1 MVHRILMQS
10 ERIVIVSLM
19 ILGGMACRPEQSSDR
34 AAQAPASATAGG
46 RDSPHLE
53 AETDLLPQSAAKAS
67 LKQGFNTIF
76 GIRIPSGMAP
86 AAGPKHVYRFEGKQ
100 TVSQVVY
107 LIKRQVRIKK
117 ETREG
122 EGYLLRFAKVP
133 DDRFKRELAIRIFR
147 NRRETTLDIWK
158 ERTYRETLPDP
169 ASRVAFRGVVER
181 KRAQPKKN
189 SEARRMSRR
198 MELAQTMKVMRKI
211 EKKERLSEA
220 DLKSNLFN

>member
-10 ERIVIVSLM
+10 ERTFIVSLM
-19 ILGGMACRPEQSSDR
+19 ILDIMACRSEQPGDK
-34 AAQAPASATAGG
+34 AAQTPTNVAAGG
-46 RDSPHLE
+46 RDTPHLE
-53 AETDLLPQSAAKAS
+53 AGTDLMAQSVTKAS
-67 LKQGFNTIF
+67 LKQGINTIF
-76 GIRIPSGMAP
+76 GIRIPSGMIP
-86 AAGPKHVYRFEGKQ
+86 AAGPKRVYRFEGKQ

-107 LIKRQVRIKK
+107 LIKQQVRIKK

-133 DDRFKRELAIRIFR
+133 DDRFKRELAIRIFKNQR
-147 NRRETTLDIWK
+147 GTTLDIWK

-169 ASRVAFRGVVER
+169 TSRVAFRGVVKRE
-181 KRAQPKKN
+181 RAQPVKN
-189 SEARRMSRR
+189 SETRRMRRR
-198 MELAQTMKVMRKI
+198 MELAQTMRVMRKI